1 MTTDAQCPTTEPVI
15 EVYNENNLVDLKLT
29 ITERARTIL
38 EGAIEG
44 ENTSLLIGVLN
55 GGCSGFKYELQLVEE
70 TDEICQTVVVD
81 GIEVLIP
88 RNFANMLN
96 GIEIAYEDKLM
107 GGGFKINNPNAD
119 RTCGCGESFS

>member
-1 MTTDAQCPTTEPVI
+1 MSADDQCPTAEPVI
-15 EVYNENNLVDLKLT
+15 EVYNENELVDINLT
-29 ITERARTIL
+29 ITNKAKVML
-38 EGAIEG
+38 EGAMEG
-44 ENTSLLIGVLN
+44 GNSSLLIGVLN

-70 TDEICQTVVVD
+70 TDEICQTVIVE